1 MRQSIAERK
10 MMTSIKGL
18 IDVKLN
24 SFGLKIRKLENE
36 TRSLRGKVITLENE
50 IKEANKLREQAQDE
64 LNSSLKKQ
72 KIMINEIQN
81 IMLEA
86 KEAAKKIKIDAE
98 LKATEIV
105 KRKEEQAKQ
114 KINAS
119 QTEIINQIK
128 EIASK
133 SVILSSEEYIKA
145 SIDKKISKNIFANT
159 TKEINNKI

>member
-1 MRQSIAERK
+1 MEFNQSTWVAIAFLTFFIIVGRK
-10 MMTSIKGL
+10 GFSVLTNILDKRKDL
-18 IDVKLN
+18 I
-24 SFGLKIRKLENE
+24 
-36 TRSLRGKVITLENE
+36 ENE

-72 KIMINEIQN
+72 KIMVNEIEN

-86 KEAAKKIKIDAE
+86 KEAAKKIKSDAE

-105 KRKEEQAKQ
+105 KRKEDQAKQ

-119 QTEIINQIK
+119 QTEIIDQIK
-128 EIASK
+128 EITSK

>member
-1 MRQSIAERK
+1 MEFNQSTWVAIAFVTFFIIVGRK
-10 MMTSIKGL
+10 GFSILTNILDKRKDL
-18 IDVKLN
+18 I
-24 SFGLKIRKLENE
+24 
-36 TRSLRGKVITLENE
+36 ENE
-50 IKEANKLREQAQDE
+50 IKEANKLREQAQNE

-72 KIMINEIQN
+72 KIMVNEIEN

-105 KRKEEQAKQ
+105 KRKEDQAKQ

-119 QTEIINQIK
+119 QTEIIDQIK
-128 EIASK
+128 EITSK